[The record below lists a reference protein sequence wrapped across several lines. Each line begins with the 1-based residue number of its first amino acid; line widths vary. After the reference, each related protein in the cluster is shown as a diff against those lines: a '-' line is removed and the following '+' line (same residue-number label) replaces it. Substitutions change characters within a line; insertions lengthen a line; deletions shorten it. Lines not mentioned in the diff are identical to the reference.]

1 MIRVRKADGSAIEIQ
16 EAGTFVE
23 LVNDLDQTVM
33 LSLLQLQPGV
43 LLQIRPGTVDAQ
55 RYEGMFKAQGVKFS
69 ETMIVR
75 GS

>member
-1 MIRVRKADGSAIEIQ
+1 MIRVRKADGSAVEIQ
-16 EAGTFVE
+16 ETGTFVE
-23 LVNDLDQTVM
+23 LVNDMDQTVM

-55 RYEGMFKAQGVKFS
+55 RYESMFKAQGVKFS
-69 ETMIVR
+69 EKMIVR